1 MKASFTC
8 LLLSLICLTHLP
20 AQIVFVAATHTTK
33 DNPVV
38 DVNDRTI
45 AILMADGSERMVRSI
60 MRSTS
65 EEIRVMTEDGIT
77 GIPFEKLHPATQAY
91 WGPRIKATEEW
102 EAKKAAEDKA
112 WRAMQ
117 NRIDAEY
124 KREFAAKQAAEDEIR
139 AQQQAAA
146 AAAQAQ
152 QRADYLQRLQIVEA
166 EARANTAYLASEQA
180 ARDAIAADQAAD
192 PRNAANA
199 RRIEQARLRYQQQ
212 LQEQELQIFNAL
224 LEVQQLELLRR
235 LGYLR

>member
-20 AQIVFVAATHTTK
+20 AADDFAINGAHFRGFVHK
-33 DNPVV
+33 
-38 DVNDRTI
+38 
-45 AILMADGSERMVRSI
+45 LSADGTMAYVTDI
-60 MRSTS
+60 YSTS
-65 EEIRVMTEDGIT
+65 WWEPVANLDAASRA
-77 GIPFEKLHPATQAY
+77 KLGVAT
-91 WGPRIKATEEW
+91 PKE
-102 EAKKAAEDKA
+102 KAALAEE
-112 WRAMQ
+112 RA
-117 NRIDAEY
+117 RV
-124 KREFAAKQAAEDEIR
+124 